1 MSDPMLLCGGA
12 KHPWGHRMATLVY
25 GDPMSLEPSE
35 RLKDVVNY
43 VDEVLAGMIT
53 RPSMY
58 GTVRTLESE
67 FIRLLEVKEVALG
80 RRTLKDFTP
89 ISNPELLSNQWL
101 QFIGRKTPGRSAGLP
116 LSWSARNLRDL
127 SAYFLEF
134 RTLVDL

>member
-1 MSDPMLLCGGA
+1 
-12 KHPWGHRMATLVY
+12 MAPFVY
-25 GDPMSLEPSE
+25 GDHMSQEPSD
-35 RLKDVVNY
+35 RLRDVVNY
-43 VDEVLAGMIT
+43 VDEILSGMIT

-89 ISNPELLSNQWL
+89 ISNPELLSNQWSK
-101 QFIGRKTPGRSAGLP
+101 FIGVKTPGRGTGLP

-127 SAYFLEF
+127 SAYFREF